1 MATNKTWMVIV
12 AIIATAAVVGGGI
25 YYYLNNKAESEKSAL
40 KMQIYELEKRVQ
52 NAEVLSENYIAE
64 NSGVKKFRNSKIGV
78 EFNYPRSWLLS
89 VNTGL
94 PEGTG
99 ITPVTIKFS
108 EVDKLFSEYTF
119 NDIQITI
126 YPVFNNDI
134 ESYNYL
140 YQSVIEDIVESETK
154 EIDFEISG
162 LPGKKYYDTG
172 GIGCN
177 PTEYVVKNGNEAL
190 LVITDYNS
198 EGMIFKDIDQ
208 SDLDIILSSFNFINR
223 E

>member
-1 MATNKTWMVIV
+1 MHKTLSVIITV
-12 AIIATAAVVGGGI
+12 IITAVIVGGGGF
-25 YYYLNNKAESEKSAL
+25 YYLNKKAEGEKSAL
-40 KMQIYELEKRVQ
+40 KMQIFELEKRTQ
-52 NAEVLSENYIAE
+52 NAEAISENYIVE
-64 NSGVKKFRNSKIGV
+64 NNGVKQFKNSKIGV

-99 ITPVTIKFS
+99 IAPVTIKFS
-108 EVDKLFSEYTF
+108 EVDKFFSEYTF
-119 NDIQITI
+119 NDIQIII
-126 YPVFNNDI
+126 YPVFDNDI